1 MVVLGNVDGLDQY
14 AEVKQPFI
22 DLFGN
27 VFRVSG
33 INMKFYFRMI
43 RTIKKSLAKL
53 NRIS

>member
-43 RTIKKSLAKL
+43 RTNFFNDSPPPI
-53 NRIS
+53 